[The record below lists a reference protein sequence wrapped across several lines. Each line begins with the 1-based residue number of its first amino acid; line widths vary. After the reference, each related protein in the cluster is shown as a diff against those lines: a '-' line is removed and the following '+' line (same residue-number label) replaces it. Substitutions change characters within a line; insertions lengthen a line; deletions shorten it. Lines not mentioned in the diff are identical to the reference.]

1 MMTAEGVTQKK
12 VDAIC
17 ARILHQ
23 ERLDQL
29 RWKNKLVDA
38 LVLIDPI
45 GNMTVRYLSNV
56 GSYAHYVE
64 ASWEIVAAVL
74 AGLGA
79 LKLVSGW
86 TRDSEQHSRQM
97 GENISLITQADYL
110 LSKPAIDP
118 EAALLFKMLA
128 DSHEK
133 QDRDLLGGVDAKAK
147 QMAYR
152 EALKEFSKAGQ
163 SVVCP
168 NCKSDPWKFVAG
180 PCQMCGGTP
189 QP

>member
-1 MMTAEGVTQKK
+1 MMTADGITQKK

-23 ERLDQL
+23 ERLDIL
-29 RWKNKLVDA
+29 RRRSKIVDA
-38 LVLIDPI
+38 LALAVPI
-45 GNMTVRYLSNV
+45 AYMAIRFLEK
-56 GSYAHYVE
+56 GSPAAHYVE
-64 ASWEIVAAVL
+64 WSWEIVAALL
-74 AGLGA
+74 AISTGLKM
-79 LKLVSGW
+79 LLGW
-86 TRDSEQHSRQM
+86 TDVSERHSKQI

-133 QDRDLLGGVDAKAK
+133 QDRDLLGSVDAKTK
-147 QMAYR
+147 QRAYR
-152 EALKEFSKAGQ
+152 EALKKFGSG
-163 SVVCP
+163 VLCP
-168 NCKSDPWKFVAG
+168 NCKSSPWKFVPG
-180 PCQMCGGTP
+180 SCQMCGGTP